1 MQLKIDLSFLT
12 PFYHPQFRT
21 FVICMGKALS
31 QNFIDRHL
39 RDGKGKRER
48 EEGKFRGVPNRVIL
62 PRTDT
67 SLFVEVRSG
76 RITTEAFLY
85 EQ

>member
-12 PFYHPQFRT
+12 PFYLRQFRT

-39 RDGKGKRER
+39 RDGKGKRESS
-48 EEGKFRGVPNRVIL
+48 GGVSNRVIH

-67 SLFVEVRSG
+67 PLFVEVRSG
-76 RITTEAFLY
+76 RIIAEAFLY